1 MFFLETQTTPCG
13 KPRFKQNSYCF
24 VMLFQR
30 SLWLLRDVQRFAGTL
45 ANSCLSKM
53 GRRRRLDAFGESKHG
68 VHTSILALISKSF
81 VKNTTSVS
89 FLGLPEAQLSAS
101 WFQFH
106 NHVECS
112 HFANTSWGMNLTRLW
127 LRMDVS
133 HFGWFGGRSVYHGLL
148 FTSQRLPLIWGFH
161 HWDFSSNEG
170 WTLQKAA
177 SRLLYKD
184 IIVNR

>member
-13 KPRFKQNSYCF
+13 KPRFRQNSYCF

-30 SLWLLRDVQRFAGTL
+30 TLWLLRDVQGFARTV

-68 VHTSILALISKSF
+68 VHTSILALISQQVICQKYHQCE
-81 VKNTTSVS
+81 
-89 FLGLPEAQLSAS
+89 LPWFARGTAIS

-112 HFANTSWGMNLTRLW
+112 HFAKTSWGMNRSDSDFEWMFHILAGLVVAVFATVFCL
-127 LRMDVS
+127 L
-133 HFGWFGGRSVYHGLL
+133 RSVC
-148 FTSQRLPLIWGFH
+148 P
-161 HWDFSSNEG
+161 
-170 WTLQKAA
+170 
-177 SRLLYKD
+177 
-184 IIVNR
+184 